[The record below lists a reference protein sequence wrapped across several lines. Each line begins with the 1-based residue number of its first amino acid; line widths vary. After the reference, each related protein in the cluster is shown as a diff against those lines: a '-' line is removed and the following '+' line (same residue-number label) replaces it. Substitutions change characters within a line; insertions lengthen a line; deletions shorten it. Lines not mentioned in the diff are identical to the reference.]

1 MSDHAWKRRERELA
15 TLFGTV
21 RNRCSGSSGRDTES
35 RSDSLHPT
43 LYLELKHG
51 DLARFLNAEMR
62 EAVRVGRANAAA
74 EDKRLVLA
82 MSEKHHAGFWLLVH
96 SDDFDAVA
104 KTKMAYTET

>member
-1 MSDHAWKRRERELA
+1 VSDHAWKRRERELA
-15 TLFGTV
+15 ALFGTV

-62 EAVRVGRANAAA
+62 QAMKDGRRNAAA
-74 EDKRLVLA
+74 EGKRLVLA
-82 MSEKHHAGFWLLVH
+82 MSEKHHPGFWMLVH
-96 SDDFDAVA
+96 SDDFLAAA
-104 KTKMAYTET
+104 KEMMARVIT